1 MNKLKFEIN
10 FVLIKFLIKKI
21 NYWLIIKC
29 IDKLIAFKNLN
40 IQNVLTVNKVFMN
53 DMIIKISI
61 EYKAL

>member
-1 MNKLKFEIN
+1 MNKLKIEIN

-21 NYWLIIKC
+21 NYWLNIKC
-29 IDKLIAFKNLN
+29 IDKLIAFKNFN